1 MLHGAQPN
9 LNDVRKS
16 RWIWVSLLQF
26 TNQDEPSLAREFDKQ
41 PRCNTS
47 LTHILVVWFW
57 KSTIAIDLFHSYRSY
72 ARSDYLEP
80 LIYNSITNLCIYKW
94 FPCIFK
100 LFSSIYKS
108 FSCICKCSIYNYYM
122 PTAHSLLWL
131 VRSWSHGHLTK
142 LILGCNI
149 TFKYSDS
156 QQVRFVCSIL
166 NLNFWR
172 GTQQKWIETK
182 NSEEFGLLVK
192 SWLGKE
198 NWENTF

>member
-1 MLHGAQPN
+1 MVHNQIWMMCVNHGGSEFLYCNLPIKTNLH
-9 LNDVRKS
+9 
-16 RWIWVSLLQF
+16 WHVSLI
-26 TNQDEPSLAREFDKQ
+26 NSRVA
-41 PRCNTS
+41 
-47 LTHILVVWFW
+47 ILVWRIYTSSVVLKKYDCKRPISLVPFTRPIWLSW
-57 KSTIAIDLFHSYRSY
+57 NYITI
-72 ARSDYLEP
+72 
-80 LIYNSITNLCIYKW
+80 LCIYKL
-94 FPCIFK
+94 FPCIYK

-172 GTQQKWIETK
+172 GTQQKWIETR
-182 NSEEFGLLVK
+182 NSEEFWLLVK

-198 NWENTF
+198 NWENAF